1 MANNKVLNYD
11 IIETGVLDS
20 RWVFDRSMRKN
31 INRADILVRMLA
43 IDDFYNKNDFGFRFY
58 NEMQRIRCALN
69 SKIPTNYADHQ
80 EDFNKLINSMIKG
93 YNYNYPIILNK
104 NKELLDGS
112 HRLSLCLYYDI
123 KQIPV
128 IVCNNETNVDYS
140 LDWFLR
146 NGLQHFEEYILQKYR
161 EITEKCQSRS

>member
-11 IIETGVLDS
+11 IIEIGVLDS
-20 RWVFDRSMRKN
+20 RWVFGRSMRKN

-69 SKIPTNYADHQ
+69 SKIPINYADHQ
-80 EDFNKLINSMIKG
+80 EDFIKLINSMIKG